1 MRNSPFWTWLRSQ
14 HCSPRAGEEA
24 RLYEKL
30 HRVGLDDRNAV
41 EPLDCKTLRSPTPHV
56 LNESREGRAKPFWI
70 GLSKRNERAT
80 AAFHEEHGLATEKN
94 HPRSGDSRGTRP
106 GAPRPR
112 NRRAIRLRGI
122 GCGKHECLAL
132 LVSEARRPKLAQAL
146 DGSGQGKLRS
156 PEAFDEVSAPA
167 HTQRLERS
175 QFRVHGSVS
184 PSDALAAN
192 AVARHDSL
200 PLEQELGKRTPI
212 RLAGEERCR
221 QRPPALCR

>member
-1 MRNSPFWTWLRSQ
+1 MRNSPFWTWLRPQ
-14 HCSPRAGEEA
+14 HGAARAGEEA
-24 RLYEKL
+24 RLYEKH

-41 EPLDCKTLRSPTPHV
+41 EALDRETLRSPASHV
-56 LNESREGRAKPFWI
+56 LDESREGRAKPLGI

-80 AAFHEEHGLATEKN
+80 ASLDEEHGLATEKN
-94 HPRSGDSRGTRP
+94 HPRSGDSRGTGA

-112 NRRAIRLRGI
+112 NRRAVRLRGI
-122 GCGKHECLAL
+122 GCGKHEGLSL
-132 LVSEARRPKLAQAL
+132 LVTKALRPELAQAL
-146 DGSGQGKLRS
+146 DGAGLRELRS

-167 HTQRLERS
+167 HAQRLERS

-184 PSDALAAN
+184 PSDALATN

-200 PLEQELGKRTPI
+200 PLEQELRQRAPV

-221 QRPPALCR
+221 QRPPALGR